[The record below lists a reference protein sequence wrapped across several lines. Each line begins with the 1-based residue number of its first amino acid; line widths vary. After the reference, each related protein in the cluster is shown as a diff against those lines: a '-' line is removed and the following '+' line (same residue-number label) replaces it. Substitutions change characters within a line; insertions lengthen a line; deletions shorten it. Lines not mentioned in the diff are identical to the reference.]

1 MADYS
6 DEPAARVTM
15 LMLYKE
21 QRETKDIL
29 IELRADMHN
38 SKAVQADQEERIRA
52 LEQFRWT
59 LGGIALVVSVVVEF
73 VAKTLFK

>member
-1 MADYS
+1 MADFE
-6 DEPAARVTM
+6 EPAARVTM

-29 IELRADMHN
+29 IELRNDMLH
-38 SKAVQADQEERIRA
+38 SEKMLADQEARIRS

-59 LGGIALVVSVVVEF
+59 LGGIAVVISVIIEF
-73 VAKTLFK
+73 VSRTLFK